1 MDAENRASFS
11 PGTLVNCRQR
21 LWRVDYQEKEILHL
35 TAVDQSDYHTK
46 AYLPVEKVTPSSLEY
61 PSPQKIGSIQDQKL
75 MLEAFRLSMVNSTTP
90 YRALQYSRAI
100 PISYQLVPVT
110 MALEQEKVRMLI
122 ADDVGLGKTVEAG
135 LIIQELRVRG
145 LAKKVLVICPAN
157 LRQQWKEALE
167 YFFHIEADIYSRETR
182 RQLEKNLPAGT
193 NLLEFRDAFVISVD
207 YAKATEVKNLLLDT
221 NWDVVVIDEAHQV
234 AKPHQA
240 SADQSVLMDRWN
252 LARDLSASKRIE
264 HLLLLTA
271 TPHNGYTDSFA
282 SLINLLG
289 VGAVSGP
296 VHNPIIHREIAKD
309 HLVQRRR
316 ADVEAWLSMGNSK
329 IQFPK
334 REQSEEVI
342 KPTSDELAVIEAV
355 KHYSNLILDNAK
367 GASKHIY
374 TLAGWTVLHL
384 HKRAL
389 SSPQALRCSLQNRKR
404 TLERRVKDLTE
415 DDPGLS
421 VQDARANVLDDQV
434 SDLYDE
440 DEIILRSDKITPGSP
455 EMIRAELQALEKLIT
470 QADQITPS
478 KDSKLFC
485 LTKNTLPSLLR
496 NKPKV
501 IIFTKYRDTMH
512 YLEQQL
518 RANPRFADAEIL
530 TLDGTLNEKE
540 RGEVFTQFGEAHKA
554 ILVATDAISEGI
566 NLQQYA
572 SQIIHYELPWN
583 PNRLEQRNGRVDRF
597 GQTEPVVQ
605 IRTMVMDETLDA
617 TILKVLVQKANQIR
631 QDYGFSP
638 PYFGDETSI
647 LSLIQEHGYRILQP
661 DLFSM
666 LGSPSNHNEDPFNT
680 EVLERIK
687 QDSFYGQTDLSLPFI
702 QEQID
707 KTYQTVGSPEM
718 IKNFVISGL
727 KRFNCAMTENKDGTY
742 RIAIQ
747 HRDLKLPGKE
757 DIYPSASFDPNL
769 GLQNSKIEI
778 LDLGHPLVRR
788 LIDLIKQET
797 FNLERGSYGRSAGL
811 LTQDVSET
819 TAVVTLLLRFVTE
832 TTPAQIFE
840 DLVTFAFNVY
850 SGEVLPPEVA
860 QRLAHPTPA
869 TGALDN
875 QEISEVLADALAHPD
890 LPKMIADCIEARRQ
904 EIIYERQAFR
914 QGINRELH
922 WLKESDQIKLGSS
935 DILAI
940 TILWPA
946 K

>member
-240 SADQSVLMDRWN
+240 SADQSVQMDRWN

-342 KPTSDELAVIEAV
+342 KPTSDE
-355 KHYSNLILDNAK
+355 
-367 GASKHIY
+367 
-374 TLAGWTVLHL
+374 
-384 HKRAL
+384 
-389 SSPQALRCSLQNRKR
+389 
-404 TLERRVKDLTE
+404 
-415 DDPGLS
+415 
-421 VQDARANVLDDQV
+421 
-434 SDLYDE
+434 
-440 DEIILRSDKITPGSP
+440 
-455 EMIRAELQALEKLIT
+455 
-470 QADQITPS
+470 
-478 KDSKLFC
+478 
-485 LTKNTLPSLLR
+485 
-496 NKPKV
+496 
-501 IIFTKYRDTMH
+501 
-512 YLEQQL
+512 
-518 RANPRFADAEIL
+518 
-530 TLDGTLNEKE
+530 
-540 RGEVFTQFGEAHKA
+540 
-554 ILVATDAISEGI
+554 
-566 NLQQYA
+566 
-572 SQIIHYELPWN
+572 
-583 PNRLEQRNGRVDRF
+583 
-597 GQTEPVVQ
+597 
-605 IRTMVMDETLDA
+605 
-617 TILKVLVQKANQIR
+617 
-631 QDYGFSP
+631 
-638 PYFGDETSI
+638 
-647 LSLIQEHGYRILQP
+647 
-661 DLFSM
+661 
-666 LGSPSNHNEDPFNT
+666 
-680 EVLERIK
+680 
-687 QDSFYGQTDLSLPFI
+687 
-702 QEQID
+702 
-707 KTYQTVGSPEM
+707 
-718 IKNFVISGL
+718 
-727 KRFNCAMTENKDGTY
+727 
-742 RIAIQ
+742 
-747 HRDLKLPGKE
+747 
-757 DIYPSASFDPNL
+757 
-769 GLQNSKIEI
+769 
-778 LDLGHPLVRR
+778 
-788 LIDLIKQET
+788 
-797 FNLERGSYGRSAGL
+797 
-811 LTQDVSET
+811 
-819 TAVVTLLLRFVTE
+819 
-832 TTPAQIFE
+832 
-840 DLVTFAFNVY
+840 
-850 SGEVLPPEVA
+850 
-860 QRLAHPTPA
+860 
-869 TGALDN
+869 
-875 QEISEVLADALAHPD
+875 
-890 LPKMIADCIEARRQ
+890 
-904 EIIYERQAFR
+904 
-914 QGINRELH
+914 
-922 WLKESDQIKLGSS
+922 
-935 DILAI
+935 
-940 TILWPA
+940 
-946 K
+946 